1 MTHRTPAF
9 TWFEPRSESTRNWI
23 ALGLLL
29 AAWNF
34 SDNDAVQAAADKPA
48 ALQRHALVTARAV
61 RAQSPEVLARVI
73 NP

>member
-9 TWFEPRSESTRNWI
+9 TWFEPRSEGARNWI

-34 SDNDAVQAAADKPA
+34 SDNDAVQAETGKPA
-48 ALQRHALVTARAV
+48 ALQHHALVTARAV
-61 RAQSPEVLARVI
+61 RAQSTDVLASVI